1 MENDS
6 RIEVTLHDTSDKGFC
21 GLIGRFTCMSI
32 STTKKSFRLF
42 DGNYWYEFKTD
53 EQSIK
58 RIKDIAL
65 RDKGSLYV
73 KIRVSGLGYVLDEPL
88 RPLR

>member
-1 MENDS
+1 MENNS
-6 RIEVTLHDTSDKGFC
+6 RIEVELHKTSDKHFY
-21 GLIGRFTCMSI
+21 GLIGRFACMNI

-42 DGNYWYEFKTD
+42 DGNYWYGFKTNKNN
-53 EQSIK
+53 IK

-73 KIRVSGLGYVLDEPL
+73 KIRPSGVGYVLDEEL
-88 RPLR
+88 FN

>member
-6 RIEVTLHDTSDKGFC
+6 RIEVILHDTSDNSFC
-21 GLIGRFTCMSI
+21 GIVGRFTCI
-32 STTKKSFRLF
+32 SVSTINKSFKLF
-42 DGNYWYEFKTD
+42 DGNYWYECKTNRH
-53 EQSIK
+53 SIK

-73 KIRVSGLGYVLDEPL
+73 KIRESGLGYVLDEPL
-88 RPLR
+88 RQ

>member
-6 RIEVTLHDTSDKGFC
+6 RIEVTLHDTSDNGFC
-21 GLIGRFTCMSI
+21 GIIGRFTCISI
-32 STTKKSFRLF
+32 STIKQSFRLF
-42 DGNYWYEFKTD
+42 DGGYWYEFKTD
-53 EQSIK
+53 EQSIR

-73 KIRVSGLGYVLDEPL
+73 KIRPSGLGYILDETL
-88 RPLR
+88 R